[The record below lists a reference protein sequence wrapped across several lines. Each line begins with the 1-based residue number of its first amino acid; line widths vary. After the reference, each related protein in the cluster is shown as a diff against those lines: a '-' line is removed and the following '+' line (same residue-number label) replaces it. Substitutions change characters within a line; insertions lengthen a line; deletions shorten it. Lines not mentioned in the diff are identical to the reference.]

1 MSSQPTK
8 LAPTNLPVEELVMDD
23 RGVKDP
29 RYYCLPPFR
38 GDPSHPSPR
47 PVEAKASL
55 TGFPDHSNQG
65 CHTEEECIEVWQ
77 RLCVLGVHPHPV
89 NPAFF
94 SPPSVSAS
102 ALVNTSPRKSARPSG
117 VTTVKHGDSPTK
129 GQPPSPIKREG
140 TSSRGGAAT
149 AELLRDLKKYA
160 SPILPT
166 PGPSPSRAT
175 PGAQDD
181 SFVNFAIR
189 GLGVVSSS
197 AERSQQRYLEL
208 QRRGEEP
215 DFIITR
221 SFAQASLFALDDE
234 DEEDQTGGT

>member
-38 GDPSHPSPR
+38 GDPSHPSLRRKGGFPFHLVAQGR
-47 PVEAKASL
+47 RVGIFDNWVEAKASL

-89 NPAFF
+89 DPAFF

-129 GQPPSPIKREG
+129 GQLPSPIKREG
-140 TSSRGGAAT
+140 
-149 AELLRDLKKYA
+149 
-160 SPILPT
+160 
-166 PGPSPSRAT
+166 
-175 PGAQDD
+175 AQDGP
-181 SFVNFAIR
+181 FVNFAIW

-197 AERSQQRYLEL
+197 TAASSVTLEL

-215 DFIITR
+215 DLIITR

-234 DEEDQTGGT
+234 DEEDQTGGN